1 MTPTETQAAFPHYL
15 DREVQVK
22 HLELCSDHYLKRQF

>member
-1 MTPTETQAAFPHYL
+1 MIPTETQAAFLRYL

-22 HLELCSDHYLKRQF
+22 HLGLCSDRYLKRQF